1 MRDKIDRWYRDV
13 VEALTKAAS
22 ASVPRV
28 KNGTLK
34 HFWDDDLNEL
44 KKLSINSHNLWV
56 EAGKPRSGDIYLNRT
71 RDKFN
76 YKSAINEKKLAEK
89 CSVSTD
95 LHESLLNKKNKEFW
109 KTWKSKVCNTKLKI
123 NPSVDGSFDEGVII
137 DNFKSYFEKAC

>member
-1 MRDKIDRWYRDV
+1 MRDKIDRWYKDV

-71 RDKFN
+71 RDIFN
-76 YKSAINEKKLAEK
+76 YKSAINEKKLVEK
-89 CSVSTD
+89 CSVSSD
-95 LHESLLNKKNKEFW
+95 LHESLLNKKIRNFGKRG
-109 KTWKSKVCNTKLKI
+109 KAKS
-123 NPSVDGSFDEGVII
+123 VIP
-137 DNFKSYFEKAC
+137 N